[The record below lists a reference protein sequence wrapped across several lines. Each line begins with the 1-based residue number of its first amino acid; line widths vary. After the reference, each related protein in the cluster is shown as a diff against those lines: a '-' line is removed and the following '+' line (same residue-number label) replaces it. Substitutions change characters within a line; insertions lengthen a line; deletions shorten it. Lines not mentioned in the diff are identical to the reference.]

1 MVYLYYDLEKS
12 LFTKLTHLQIMYN
25 TKMICTYYYYDTEL
39 KKKIPC
45 ELMDSNINLDIK
57 QDNAHI
63 CDLIYQT
70 DYLQIFG
77 LVEFDY
83 NTINTE
89 MKRIYEI
96 EEIKTNAKLQ
106 QCMKRSANMFLSE
119 DLELG
124 FMALFSYDYLF
135 ATHLCICDV
144 LEKGSIQEKHLDLL
158 GKLVFEEK

>member
-1 MVYLYYDLEKS
+1 
-12 LFTKLTHLQIMYN
+12 MYN
-25 TKMICTYYYYDTEL
+25 TKMICSYYYYDSEL
-39 KKKIPC
+39 KKKIP
-45 ELMDSNINLDIK
+45 MDLFSFNLDLDVE

-83 NTINTE
+83 DKINTE
-89 MKRIYEI
+89 MKKIYELPSVKSNTI
-96 EEIKTNAKLQ
+96 LQ
-106 QCMKRSANMFLSE
+106 KCMKNAASMVLSE

-144 LEKGSIQEKHLDLL
+144 LEKGVIQEKHLELL
-158 GKLVFEEK
+158 TNLVSC